1 MENILYICLNYK
13 ALDMKTNYLEKSL
26 FFMLFLFSAT
36 LFSQNTLSYN
46 DEKGS
51 PRATLQDVKWL
62 IGNWKGESDFGNY
75 EENWSPSSGKSM
87 LFSFKM
93 WNGEAVVFYEI
104 GHIVEQENS
113 LLLQMKHFDK
123 NLKGWE
129 KQDETENFKFIKIEK
144 NRIYF
149 DKITY
154 EKVSDS
160 EMNVYVF
167 MEENGNELKFNFK
180 K

>member
-1 MENILYICLNYK
+1 MENILYICLNYRT
-13 ALDMKTNYLEKSL
+13 LDMKTNYLEKSI
-26 FFMLFLFSAT
+26 FCSLFLLSAT
-36 LFSQNTLSYN
+36 LFSQNTLNYN

-51 PRATLQDVKWL
+51 PKVTLQDVNWL

-75 EENWSPSSGKSM
+75 EENWSPSSGKTM

-93 WNGEAVVFYEI
+93 WNDDAVGFYEI

-123 NLKGWE
+123 NLKSLG
-129 KQDETENFKFIKIEK
+129 KQDEAEDFRFIKMEN

-167 MEENGNELKFNFK
+167 MEESGDELKFNFK